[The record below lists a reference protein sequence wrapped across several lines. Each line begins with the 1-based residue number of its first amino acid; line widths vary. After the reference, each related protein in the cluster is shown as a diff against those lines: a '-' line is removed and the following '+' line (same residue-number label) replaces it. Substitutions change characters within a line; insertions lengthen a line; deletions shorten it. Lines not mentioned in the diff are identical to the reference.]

1 MVPAAQYDR
10 ATEQLSEATLR
21 WEAEEAKTQELVTQW
36 NEERESLDRELQQ
49 HQRIFA
55 QFQDLLSAG
64 ARLSSGLSPSKHASL
79 SSSASSSLRR
89 SHNGST
95 VAVDWKQSTSVLLD
109 RIAELVQ
116 QEKTHRSFFK
126 AWSEAFQAAGIN
138 DAQDVDND
146 ELKVSSSAPPS
157 AATTISYHYLQRL
170 QSFLPQIKIAAVPPT
185 ATSTASSLSSS
196 SLDSSRFQD
205 LCITHFLQPLLREYE
220 QVRQD
225 YEATY
230 YFYTAQ
236 LQEVERLTQQCQTS
250 EEQIVVLRQQRQQ
263 QEELYRQNIAH
274 FEEEQQRLFQSQEEA
289 RQAHQEEMTQLNQ
302 RWELKFQQ
310 AEQHWHRQ
318 QESLTRQAQL
328 TTENE
333 LLAQQQKHESAL
345 KAKESDLQKLHD
357 QLRSKE
363 HQHHSLEDVL
373 REKVNVRCK
382 RCESTSFAERM
393 NGMCLLRVD
402 YRPRHCNGKPK
413 NCKLLTVVCSSCVNK
428 FISYK
433 TPKMPPDAVKRMTT
447 MCIVNKKL

>member
-21 WEAEEAKTQELVTQW
+21 WEAEEARTRELTTQW

-49 HQRIFA
+49 HQRLFA
-55 QFQDLLSAG
+55 QFQDLLGAG
-64 ARLSSGLSPSKHASL
+64 ARLSFGLSPSKNAAL
-79 SSSASSSLRR
+79 SSSASSLRR

-95 VAVDWKQSTSVLLD
+95 AAVDWKQSTSALLE
-109 RIAELVQ
+109 RIAELLQ

-138 DAQDVDND
+138 DAQGGQEASSSPSKEVGGATSEGRGTRSWTAENED
-146 ELKVSSSAPPS
+146 LKGSSSASPS
-157 AATTISYHYLQRL
+157 ASTAISYHYLQRL
-170 QSFLPQIKIAAVPPT
+170 QSLLPQIKIAAVPP
-185 ATSTASSLSSS
+185 AAAASSLSSS
-196 SLDSSRFQD
+196 SFDSSRFHD
-205 LCITHFLQPLLREYE
+205 LCVAHFLQPLLREYE

-230 YFYTAQ
+230 YYYTAQ

-250 EEQIVVLRQQRQQ
+250 EEQIAVLRQQRQQ

-328 TTENE
+328 TSENE
-333 LLAQQQKHESAL
+333 LLAQQQKQESAL
-345 KAKESDLQKLHD
+345 KAKESDLQGLHD

-363 HQHHSLEDVL
+363 HQLHSLEDSL
-373 REKVNVRCK
+373 REKVNVR
-382 RCESTSFAERM
+382 A
-393 NGMCLLRVD
+393 G
-402 YRPRHCNGKPK
+402 
-413 NCKLLTVVCSSCVNK
+413 
-428 FISYK
+428 
-433 TPKMPPDAVKRMTT
+433 
-447 MCIVNKKL
+447 IVN